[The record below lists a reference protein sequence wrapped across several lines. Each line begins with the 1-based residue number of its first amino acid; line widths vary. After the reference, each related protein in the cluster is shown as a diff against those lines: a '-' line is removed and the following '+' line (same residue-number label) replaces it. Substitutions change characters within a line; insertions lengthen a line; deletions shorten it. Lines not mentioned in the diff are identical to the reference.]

1 MHQVVALQKLNEIGF
16 KIADQRAYL
25 LIFKIQENL
34 YKLKICASKEMVI

>member
-25 LIFKIQENL
+25 GTYFQNSRKSL
-34 YKLKICASKEMVI
+34 